1 MGVDSIFMHAA
12 NRVWIGN
19 CNRGCA
25 FISAVFATLVVV
37 DGSRRKAVN
46 GRVRRV
52 VFAAG
57 TNEHFGVVVESD
69 AVNLPE
75 VEAF

>member
-1 MGVDSIFMHAA
+1 
-12 NRVWIGN
+12 
-19 CNRGCA
+19 
-25 FISAVFATLVVV
+25 
-37 DGSRRKAVN
+37 VN

-75 VEAF
+75 VEAIGLQALQGLFQHLHGERSVATVSADFGQAH